1 MRQHLA
7 LENNFSA
14 VEVDLYRL
22 RWKKNRN
29 REKKKDYQKRHCV
42 SRDIDYYFEATYLVY
57 CSVVFVV
64 VPVVRG
70 Q

>member
-29 REKKKDYQKRHCV
+29 REKKKDYQKKALCV
-42 SRDIDYYFEATYLVY
+42 T
-57 CSVVFVV
+57 
-64 VPVVRG
+64 
-70 Q
+70 